1 MVLIA
6 RINSLLRSVTICQS
20 TITVNPFSYI
30 YVALNVDVSEFAIT
44 DTTHIMPVTIHT
56 AFYCKAFLQCSV

>member
-20 TITVNPFSYI
+20 TTTVNPFSYI
-30 YVALNVDVSEFAIT
+30 YVALNVDVSEFGIT
-44 DTTHIMPVTIHT
+44 DTIHTMPVTIHT
-56 AFYCKAFLQCSV
+56 AFYC